1 MKLGRQTVF
10 GEFQA
15 KNFACSGNDL
25 QELFRKSN
33 VKLGGGTGT
42 TGWRPT
48 GNIGLLDFH
57 VGLPEAW
64 GSGGTVSHQIN
75 ITKQPFSLNI

>member
-33 VKLGGGTGT
+33 VKLGGGD
-42 TGWRPT
+42 W
-48 GNIGLLDFH
+48 DH
-57 VGLPEAW
+57 WVAAHW
-64 GSGGTVSHQIN
+64 
-75 ITKQPFSLNI
+75 